1 MANRLIK
8 LARDTY
14 VPAVQEVIGRPAYCV
29 TTTQRIPV
37 TSYIR
42 TDGSGVGNTFGTGGY
57 DGYGGA
63 NVFNPFTTYQ
73 DVTTTVCYPAVE
85 AVPGRDAAINSSS
98 VAGWDAGGRSSAT
111 AVGDLRAEFVLGA
124 SSVGALCGLAP
135 ADAPTGQFN
144 TVQHGL
150 LFAGGTI
157 EVVEGG
163 VTKAVSGVSPAGVT
177 LVITRRDGVVR
188 YQVGGWSYTSLVG
201 STGAVALTAG
211 LYLTGDYVDNPAI
224 AATTSLTAES
234 DWVWSDWSYQSRLTA
249 DVTWGWVSSV
259 DINNGYATD
268 SVPVDMAAYDY
279 DYGVLNATLTG
290 DTLVAEGGFRQVDA
304 SGVTTVITT
313 SVAAQGTTVVMG
325 SSSTSIPVDM
335 VSAEY
340 DYGFGSVKLVGDAVY
355 GVEFGEAPDTG
366 TSAALLQAGDAYTTD
381 PVLYAALTDTL
392 AVGGV
397 FDVLISMDGATT
409 DYLVVGDAVDA
420 QAVLFAAI
428 ESGLA
433 FSDDAASVRG
443 ELLQYATNV
452 LTGAVARYSGFGFDG
467 FCSVGLDTYGWKKDG
482 LYKIGADTDNGA
494 LISAIVDFA
503 ASDFDTAQRKRLD
516 AVFFGLSTDGEI
528 LAKVTDDYGDA
539 VTYRVMPRGSEARA
553 NTQRGGSSRYWRLQ
567 LQIIDATYA
576 ELDNV
581 EWVVGSTGRRTTR

>member
-29 TTTQRIPV
+29 TTTQRVPS
-37 TSYIR
+37 TSYIQ
-42 TDGSGVGNTFGTGGY
+42 TGVSGSGNTFGTGGY

-63 NVFNPFTTYQ
+63 NVFNPITTYQ
-73 DVTTTVCYPAVE
+73 DVTTTVCYPAVA
-85 AVPGRDAAINSSS
+85 AVPGRDEAVNSAS
-98 VAGWDAGGRSSAT
+98 VSGWDAGGRSVAT
-111 AVGDLRAEFVLGA
+111 AADDLRAEFDLGA
-124 SSVGALCGLAP
+124 SSVGALCGLAQ
-135 ADAPTGQFN
+135 ADAQTGQFN
-144 TVQHGL
+144 NVQHGL

-157 EVVEGG
+157 EVVESG

-177 LVITRRDGVVR
+177 AVITRRAGVVT
-188 YQVGGWSYTSLVG
+188 YQVGAWSYTSLVA
-201 STGAVALTAG
+201 STGVVSLAAV
-211 LYLTGDYVDNPAI
+211 LYLTGDYVDNPAL
-224 AATTSLTAES
+224 AATASLSAES
-234 DWVWSDWSYQSRLTA
+234 DWVWSDWTYQSRIAAST
-249 DVTWGWVSSV
+249 TWGWTASV

-268 SVPVDMAAYDY
+268 SVRVDVAAYDY
-279 DYGVLNATLTG
+279 DYGVLDGALTG

-304 SGVTTVITT
+304 SGVTTVFTT
-313 SVAAQGTTVVMG
+313 GMAGQGTSLIVG
-325 SSSTSIPVDM
+325 DSATSMSFDM

-340 DYGFGSVKLVGDAVY
+340 EYGFGTMTLTGGAVY
-355 GVEFGEAPDTG
+355 GVEFGEAPGSG
-366 TSAALLQAGDAYTTD
+366 TSAELLQAGDAYTTD
-381 PVLYAALTDTL
+381 PVLYAAITDTL
-392 AVGGV
+392 AAGSV
-397 FDVLISMDGATT
+397 FDVLISMDGAMA

-420 QAVLFAAI
+420 RAVLFAAI
-428 ESGLA
+428 ESGVV
-433 FSDDAASVRG
+433 FSDEAASVRG

-467 FCSVGLDTYGWKKDG
+467 FCAVGMDTYGWKSDG
-482 LYKIGADTDNGA
+482 LYKVGADSDNGT

-503 ASDFDTAQRKRLD
+503 ANDFDTAQRKRMD
-516 AVFFGLSTDGEI
+516 AVFFGLSTDGEM
-528 LAKVTDDYGDA
+528 LAKVTDDNGDS

-553 NTQRGGSSRYWRLQ
+553 NMQRGDSSRYWRLQ